1 MEYNYNQTNLQ
12 QPNTLTLGILSI
24 VFASI
29 TGIVG
34 IILGA
39 IGRKK
44 GKEFLAQGGE
54 LTGASKVGYILSLV
68 GLILGII
75 CTILLV
81 IYVVV
86 VVVVLGK
93 SGAMNYINY

>member
-12 QPNTLTLGILSI
+12 QPNTLVFGILSL
-24 VFASI
+24 VLGPVLA
-29 TGIVG
+29 
-34 IILGA
+34 IIFGA

-54 LTGASKVGYILSLV
+54 LVGASKVGFILSKI
-68 GLILGII
+68 GFILGII

-81 IYVVV
+81 IIIIVYS
-86 VVVVLGK
+86 VVLSK